1 MLVLLPIATLLTL
14 LLTIL
19 IRKNALQKN
28 QLDIPN
34 ERSSHTAPTPR
45 GAGVAVAT
53 VFIVG
58 LLALRVGYVQ
68 LIFLYSIFANQ
79 NRQQ

>member
-1 MLVLLPIATLLTL
+1 MLVLLPTATVLTL
-14 LLTIL
+14 MLTIL

-58 LLALRVGYVQ
+58 
-68 LIFLYSIFANQ
+68 FFAHTE
-79 NRQQ
+79 